1 MPRGLLAGSMMA
13 TSQLLSQ
20 FLHTPCFPYPGT
32 FEHKGQKIWIKP
44 RSWRWQARKEKA
56 SVMLSQWLE
65 GWYHRWQLSALIVTE
80 GEEEPVS
87 RRLLF
92 LTSTFMER
100 GKKVPDRASNRLGKL
115 SWVPGQGTC
124 TGGGSLPQQW
134 PQGFKAFYGLPKD
147 ATSCVSE

>member
-1 MPRGLLAGSMMA
+1 MPRGLLAGSMMT

-44 RSWRWQARKEKA
+44 WSWRWQVRKEKA

-65 GWYHRWQLSALIVTE
+65 GWHHRWQLSALIVTE

-87 RRLLF
+87 QKAAVPNFHLHGERQE
-92 LTSTFMER
+92 STWPSQQQA
-100 GKKVPDRASNRLGKL
+100 GKAKL
-115 SWVPGQGTC
+115 SARAGDLHR
-124 TGGGSLPQQW
+124 GGSLPQQW